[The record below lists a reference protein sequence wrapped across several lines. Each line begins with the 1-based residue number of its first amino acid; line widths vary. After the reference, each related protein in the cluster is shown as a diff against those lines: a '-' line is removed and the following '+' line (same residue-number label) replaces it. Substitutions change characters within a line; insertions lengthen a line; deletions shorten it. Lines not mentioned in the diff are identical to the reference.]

1 MLLSASK
8 LKNGKSMNKEKIK
21 KLAISLGLWIL
32 VIWLLYPLITL
43 DSMKKFNLNPYLFRS
58 TIGILIMI
66 IMLGRNVF
74 DLFMPQAYSQ
84 KAPASKTLFLVL
96 YSFVMA
102 GIIIFMI
109 SRLIKIYIGSVGT
122 EVAF

>member
-1 MLLSASK
+1 M
-8 LKNGKSMNKEKIK
+8 GKSMNKEKIK
-21 KLAISLGLWIL
+21 KLAVTLGLWIL

-43 DSMKKFNLNPYLFRS
+43 DSMAKFNLNPYLFRS

-84 KAPASKTLFLVL
+84 KTPAGKTLFLVL

-122 EVAF
+122 EVSF

>member
-1 MLLSASK
+1 
-8 LKNGKSMNKEKIK
+8 MNKEKIK
-21 KLAISLGLWIL
+21 KLAITLVLWIL
-32 VIWLLYPLITL
+32 VVWLLYPLVTL
-43 DSMKKFNLNPYLFRS
+43 DSMAKFNLNPYLFRS

-74 DLFMPQAYSQ
+74 DLFMPQAFSQ
-84 KAPASKTLFLVL
+84 KAPASKTAFLVL

-109 SRLIKIYIGSVGT
+109 SRLIKIYIGSVGS
-122 EVAF
+122 EVSF

>member
-1 MLLSASK
+1 MLLFPSK
-8 LKNGKSMNKEKIK
+8 LMYGKSMNKDKIK
-21 KLAISLGLWIL
+21 KLAITLGLWVL
-32 VIWLLYPLITL
+32 VIWLLYPLVTL
-43 DSMKKFNLNPYLFRS
+43 DSMAKFNLNPYLFRS
-58 TIGILIMI
+58 TTGILIMI

-84 KAPASKTLFLVL
+84 KAPASKTVFLVL

-109 SRLIKIYIGSVGT
+109 SRLIKIYIGSVGS
-122 EVAF
+122 EVSF